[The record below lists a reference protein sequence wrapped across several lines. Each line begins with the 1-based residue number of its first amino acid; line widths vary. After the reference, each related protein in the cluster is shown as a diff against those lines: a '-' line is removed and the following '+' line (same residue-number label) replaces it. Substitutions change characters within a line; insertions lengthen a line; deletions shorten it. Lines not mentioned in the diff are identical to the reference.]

1 MSEIESVDSSLK
13 QMAENVAAVQQSSV
27 PALIRWGQEELDD
40 RQRRWDALSKEV
52 RMLLHSKGRTYTVL
66 FTQAGINQ

>member
-1 MSEIESVDSSLK
+1 MQELVSEIESVDSSLK

-40 RQRRWDALSKEV
+40 RQRRWDVLSKEV
-52 RMLLHSKGRTYTVL
+52 RMCCS
-66 FTQAGINQ
+66 

>member
-40 RQRRWDALSKEV
+40 RQRRWDVLSKEV
-52 RMLLHSKGRTYTVL
+52 RMCCS
-66 FTQAGINQ
+66 